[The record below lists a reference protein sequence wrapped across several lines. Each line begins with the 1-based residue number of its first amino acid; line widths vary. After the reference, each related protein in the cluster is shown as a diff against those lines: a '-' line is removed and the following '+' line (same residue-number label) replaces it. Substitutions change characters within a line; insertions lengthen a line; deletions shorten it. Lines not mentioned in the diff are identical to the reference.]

1 MPVTAVLTRN
11 DGNAP
16 PANGRVRQW
25 LSRAGLGEY
34 RDAFAR
40 ASERE
45 FTELGMVDFHRF
57 GVVDVAHKQTLFR
70 LIKNL
75 HAEGVACEKETRGDA
90 PPSPT
95 ALRAS
100 LLDVHAAEHEEF
112 LLSPALKPGA
122 SPRRSPFAPSPAEDD
137 PERDEKDAK
146 PLEQLRRLSREARH
160 GAVER
165 SAATADETVRDVGP
179 QTSLE
184 EVPAKETTTTTN
196 IATTTS
202 DPAKTPFAV
211 SPVSVRG
218 AGGSEE
224 AKSKS
229 GVSAPPLASLP
240 ADQPRIRVVVRKR
253 PLNAKER
260 ARDEED
266 VVTVDRR
273 ASAGEDRERGA
284 SSPSP
289 SSVTVWEPRTK
300 VDLTQYTEEHA
311 FAFDDAFPPEVDND
325 EVYRTTVAPLVGTVF
340 DKCKV
345 TCFAYGQTGSGKTY
359 TMNPLPIRAAR
370 EILGEL
376 ERRARSR
383 ASDVDRLRLHVSF
396 FEIYGGK
403 VYDLL
408 NGRAKLVI
416 REDSRAQ
423 MCVVGLKEFEV
434 SDVCLVEQLIAH
446 GTAARCVGSTGANA
460 ESSRSHAIMQFV
472 LKRAAAEPTDAET
485 RRVPASVVA
494 QRLKTAAGANHE
506 AIHGKVSFI
515 DLAGS
520 ERGAD
525 TSENDRQTR
534 LEGAEINKSLLAL
547 KECIRALDRGTGHV
561 PFRGS
566 KLTEVLRDSF
576 MGDSRTVMIANVSP
590 ATGSCEHTLNTLRYA
605 YRVKELRDGAEK
617 TTKIRSDADSRASE
631 KTTERGA
638 GAGEISIERRETNDR
653 AVVSSRVTRF
663 AADGVTPVGAP
674 AAKAAAA
681 GPDASQSHS
690 RDVTSVRGE
699 KPERGTAAPFDPR
712 AAAKAAAAR
721 VRDATRRSA
730 EAEAERLAEKKR
742 GAAAFL
748 TKGGGAGGAGG
759 AAAAGLLSPRG
770 RKERPKSAAPGGAS
784 LRAGAK
790 SSGAAHSGSPTKDA
804 SARGAGAGAKP
815 QARRPQTARPRSDV
829 AGAAP
834 ASGPGRGGGFG
845 ARASLNALGSKD
857 SVPDPR
863 TTAFDPATA
872 THASGAKPA
881 SARLAQVSAKEL
893 ARRNE
898 EASTNESETKSAE
911 KDAKVSADASASLT
925 LRPLRGSALAAAKA
939 HAHLTGVGPPVPQE
953 EMAQAHDALINV
965 ILEEEEAV
973 IAAHRAQIE
982 SAMALVKKEMA
993 LLAEVDKPGS
1003 AIDAYV
1009 ERLARVLE
1017 QKQAGIEALRDK
1029 VRAFQ
1034 THLKEE
1040 EVLSE
1045 AVGLR

>member
-1 MPVTAVLTRN
+1 MSVASVLTRN

-40 ASERE
+40 TAERE
-45 FTELGMVDFHRF
+45 FTALGMVDFQNF

-75 HAEGVACEKETRGDA
+75 QNAEGAVRESDDA
-90 PPSPT
+90 ELPSRVKHM
-95 ALRAS
+95 ALV
-100 LLDVHAAEHEEF
+100 DVHAAEHDEL
-112 LLSPALKPGA
+112 LLSPLLRPNTSATQK
-122 SPRRSPFAPSPAEDD
+122 SPFAPSPADD
-137 PERDEKDAK
+137 KEANETKHETTLPDDKRADS
-146 PLEQLRRLSREARH
+146 PLEQLRRLSRERH
-160 GAVER
+160 GAVGQAAANAGETLNDAR
-165 SAATADETVRDVGP
+165 FSRNESVSEDANKSASSRESASP
-179 QTSLE
+179 
-184 EVPAKETTTTTN
+184 P
-196 IATTTS
+196 
-202 DPAKTPFAV
+202 DPAKTPFVA
-211 SPVSVRG
+211 SPSVFSNHAERLVD
-218 AGGSEE
+218 AN
-224 AKSKS
+224 
-229 GVSAPPLASLP
+229 PRLPLAPLP

-260 ARDEED
+260 AREEED

-273 ASAGEDRERGA
+273 SSTETTSCETRAASR
-284 SSPSP
+284 
-289 SSVTVWEPRTK
+289 VTVWEPKTK

-311 FAFDDAFPPEVDND
+311 FNFDDVFDPEASND
-325 EVYRTTVAPLVGTVF
+325 EVYRATIAPLVGTTF

-359 TMNPLPIRAAR
+359 TMNPLPIRAAG

-376 ERRARSR
+376 ERRRRTGETATAEPAQS
-383 ASDVDRLRLHVSF
+383 LRLHVSF

-408 NGRAKLVI
+408 NGRARLVI
-416 REDSRAQ
+416 REDARAQ

-434 SDVCLVEQLIAH
+434 ADVGLVEQLIAH

-472 LKRAAAEPTDAET
+472 LKKSAADESGSESGPA

-494 QRLKTAAGANHE
+494 QRLKTKAGANHE
-506 AIHGKVSFI
+506 TIHGKFSFI

-547 KECIRALDRGTGHV
+547 KECIRALDRGNGHV

-576 MGDSRTVMIANVSP
+576 MGNSRTVMIANVSP
-590 ATGSCEHTLNTLRYA
+590 ASGSCEHTLNTLRYA
-605 YRVKELRDGAEK
+605 YRVKELRDDAK
-617 TTKIRSDADSRASE
+617 KSSTDFSTKKKDA
-631 KTTERGA
+631 
-638 GAGEISIERRETNDR
+638 
-653 AVVSSRVTRF
+653 RF
-663 AADGVTPVGAP
+663 AADGVTPVGPPPPPNERTTTNEQRAVVE
-674 AAKAAAA
+674 KTS
-681 GPDASQSHS
+681 GGGGGGSAS
-690 RDVTSVRGE
+690 
-699 KPERGTAAPFDPR
+699 AFDPR
-712 AAAKAAAAR
+712 AAARAAAAR

-730 EAEAERLAEKKR
+730 DAEAERLAEKKR

-748 TKGGGAGGAGG
+748 TKGGGGGGG
-759 AAAAGLLSPRG
+759 GLPGYSAGLLSPRG
-770 RKERPKSAAPGGAS
+770 RKERPKSAMPLHGARGIAS
-784 LRAGAK
+784 ARAAATGAK
-790 SSGAAHSGSPTKDA
+790 SVSGSPTKDA
-804 SARGAGAGAKP
+804 DGRRTAGVGAK
-815 QARRPQTARPRSDV
+815 ARARPQTAQTRSGV
-829 AGAAP
+829 SGV
-834 ASGPGRGGGFG
+834 SGSLGLGPG
-845 ARASLNALGSKD
+845 ARRSLAPRAER
-857 SVPDPR
+857 PDPR
-863 TTAFDPATA
+863 VTAFDPDAERDERDARGKKPCPPDPPDSTPETTNGERKPPPIDLQSTAPTTLETNVTTVGNDTPSGSGSHAVPATGK
-872 THASGAKPA
+872 T
-881 SARLAQVSAKEL
+881 R
-893 ARRNE
+893 
-898 EASTNESETKSAE
+898 
-911 KDAKVSADASASLT
+911 

-939 HAHLTGVGPPVPQE
+939 RAHLAGGAPADPA
-953 EMAQAHDALINV
+953 EMVAAHDDLINV

-982 SAMALVKKEMA
+982 NAMSLVKREMA

-1009 ERLARVLE
+1009 ERLAEVLE
-1017 QKQAGIEALRDK
+1017 QKQKGVASLRDA

-1040 EVLSE
+1040 EVLSK
-1045 AVGLR
+1045 AVGLH

>member
-1 MPVTAVLTRN
+1 MSVASVLTRN

-40 ASERE
+40 TAERE
-45 FTELGMVDFHRF
+45 FTALGMVDFQNF

-75 HAEGVACEKETRGDA
+75 QNAEGAVCESDDA
-90 PPSPT
+90 ELPSRVKHM
-95 ALRAS
+95 ALV
-100 LLDVHAAEHEEF
+100 DVHAAEHDEL
-112 LLSPALKPGA
+112 LLSPLLRPNTSATQK
-122 SPRRSPFAPSPAEDD
+122 SPFAPSPADD
-137 PERDEKDAK
+137 KEANETKHETTLPDDKRADS
-146 PLEQLRRLSREARH
+146 PLEQLRRLSRERH
-160 GAVER
+160 GAVGQAAANAGETLNDAR
-165 SAATADETVRDVGP
+165 FSRNESVSEDANKSASSRESASP
-179 QTSLE
+179 
-184 EVPAKETTTTTN
+184 P
-196 IATTTS
+196 
-202 DPAKTPFAV
+202 DPAKTPFVA
-211 SPVSVRG
+211 SPSVFSNHAERLVD
-218 AGGSEE
+218 AN
-224 AKSKS
+224 
-229 GVSAPPLASLP
+229 PHLPLAPLP

-260 ARDEED
+260 AREEED

-273 ASAGEDRERGA
+273 SSAETTSCETRASC
-284 SSPSP
+284 
-289 SSVTVWEPRTK
+289 VTVWEPKTK

-311 FAFDDAFPPEVDND
+311 FNFDDVFDPEASND
-325 EVYRTTVAPLVGTVF
+325 EVYRATIAPLVGTTF

-359 TMNPLPIRAAR
+359 TMNPLPIRAAG

-376 ERRARSR
+376 ERRRRTSEAATADGS
-383 ASDVDRLRLHVSF
+383 SLRLHVSF

-408 NGRAKLVI
+408 NGRARLVI
-416 REDSRAQ
+416 REDARAQ

-434 SDVCLVEQLIAH
+434 ADVGLVEQLIAH

-472 LKRAAAEPTDAET
+472 LKKSAADESGSESGPA

-494 QRLKTAAGANHE
+494 QRLKTKAGANHE
-506 AIHGKVSFI
+506 TIHGKFSFI

-547 KECIRALDRGTGHV
+547 KECIRALDRGNGHV

-576 MGDSRTVMIANVSP
+576 MGNSRTVMIANVSP
-590 ATGSCEHTLNTLRYA
+590 ASGSCEHTLNTLRYA
-605 YRVKELRDGAEK
+605 YRVKELRDDAK
-617 TTKIRSDADSRASE
+617 SSTDVSTKKKDA
-631 KTTERGA
+631 
-638 GAGEISIERRETNDR
+638 
-653 AVVSSRVTRF
+653 TRF
-663 AADGVTPVGAP
+663 AADGVTPVGP
-674 AAKAAAA
+674 PPPNERTERTTNEQRAAVEKTEKTS
-681 GPDASQSHS
+681 GGSGGSAS
-690 RDVTSVRGE
+690 
-699 KPERGTAAPFDPR
+699 AFDPR
-712 AAAKAAAAR
+712 AAARAAAAR

-730 EAEAERLAEKKR
+730 DAEAERLAEKKR

-748 TKGGGAGGAGG
+748 TKGGGGGGGGGLGYSAG
-759 AAAAGLLSPRG
+759 GLLSPRG
-770 RKERPKSAAPGGAS
+770 RKERPKSAMPLHGARGIAS
-784 LRAGAK
+784 ARAAGATGAK
-790 SSGAAHSGSPTKDA
+790 SVSGSPTKDA
-804 SARGAGAGAKP
+804 DGRRTAGVGAK
-815 QARRPQTARPRSDV
+815 ARARPQTAQTRSGVSGVSGSRSGSGTRRAQEPRSARRAHGPARYGVRPR
-829 AGAAP
+829 
-834 ASGPGRGGGFG
+834 RG
-845 ARASLNALGSKD
+845 ARRAREEAVRGSAGFDAGDDGWRMAETSSADHPIDRANARDERRAWVTTHRPSGSQNA
-857 SVPDPR
+857 V
-863 TTAFDPATA
+863 PAT
-872 THASGAKPA
+872 
-881 SARLAQVSAKEL
+881 
-893 ARRNE
+893 
-898 EASTNESETKSAE
+898 TK
-911 KDAKVSADASASLT
+911 T

-939 HAHLTGVGPPVPQE
+939 RAHLAGGPPADQA
-953 EMAQAHDALINV
+953 EMVAAHDDLINV

-982 SAMALVKKEMA
+982 NAMALVKREMA

-1009 ERLARVLE
+1009 ERLAEVLE
-1017 QKQAGIEALRDK
+1017 QKQKGVESLRDA

-1040 EVLSE
+1040 EVLSK
-1045 AVGLR
+1045 AVGLH

>member
-434 SDVCLVEQLIAH
+434 SDVGLVEQLIAH

-605 YRVKELRDGAEK
+605 YRVKELRD
-617 TTKIRSDADSRASE
+617 D
-631 KTTERGA
+631 
-638 GAGEISIERRETNDR
+638 
-653 AVVSSRVTRF
+653 
-663 AADGVTPVGAP
+663 
-674 AAKAAAA
+674 
-681 GPDASQSHS
+681 
-690 RDVTSVRGE
+690 
-699 KPERGTAAPFDPR
+699 
-712 AAAKAAAAR
+712 
-721 VRDATRRSA
+721 
-730 EAEAERLAEKKR
+730 
-742 GAAAFL
+742 
-748 TKGGGAGGAGG
+748 
-759 AAAAGLLSPRG
+759 
-770 RKERPKSAAPGGAS
+770 
-784 LRAGAK
+784 AK
-790 SSGAAHSGSPTKDA
+790 SSTAEKSGKDE
-804 SARGAGAGAKP
+804 SSLRP
-815 QARRPQTARPRSDV
+815 SEARRARLFFSMNDPSTSSRRR
-829 AGAAP
+829 AAP
-834 ASGPGRGGGFG
+834 
-845 ARASLNALGSKD
+845 
-857 SVPDPR
+857 
-863 TTAFDPATA
+863 
-872 THASGAKPA
+872 
-881 SARLAQVSAKEL
+881 
-893 ARRNE
+893 
-898 EASTNESETKSAE
+898 
-911 KDAKVSADASASLT
+911 
-925 LRPLRGSALAAAKA
+925 
-939 HAHLTGVGPPVPQE
+939 
-953 EMAQAHDALINV
+953 
-965 ILEEEEAV
+965 
-973 IAAHRAQIE
+973 
-982 SAMALVKKEMA
+982 
-993 LLAEVDKPGS
+993 
-1003 AIDAYV
+1003 
-1009 ERLARVLE
+1009 
-1017 QKQAGIEALRDK
+1017 
-1029 VRAFQ
+1029 
-1034 THLKEE
+1034 
-1040 EVLSE
+1040 
-1045 AVGLR
+1045 